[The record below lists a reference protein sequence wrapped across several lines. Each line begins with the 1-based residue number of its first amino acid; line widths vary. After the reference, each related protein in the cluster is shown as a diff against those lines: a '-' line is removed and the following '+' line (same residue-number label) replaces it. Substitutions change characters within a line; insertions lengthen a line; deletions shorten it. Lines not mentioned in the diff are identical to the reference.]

1 MQNLEGSAQMDGPE
15 EAMQESAW
23 PFATLWPRFRGLLD
37 EFGYEV
43 SWESCTGTLL
53 PISPIN
59 TPAEQQRGGIQRRE
73 LRVFL

>member
-1 MQNLEGSAQMDGPE
+1 MNGPE
-15 EAMQESAW
+15 EATQECAR
-23 PFATLWPRFRGLLD
+23 PFATLWPRKRGLLD

-59 TPAEQQRGGIQRRE
+59 TPAEQ
-73 LRVFL
+73 